1 MEVKFKITKCV
12 RRRKL
17 SQDACGFFFFFKCV
31 RFYVR
36 VLSVLSKAKYVFNV
50 GLAKKI
56 SNSLSKK
63 LNVN

>member
-1 MEVKFKITKCV
+1 MCKKKKTIPRCLWVV
-12 RRRKL
+12 
-17 SQDACGFFFFFKCV
+17 FFFKCV

>member
-1 MEVKFKITKCV
+1 MCKKKKTIPRCLWV
-12 RRRKL
+12 
-17 SQDACGFFFFFKCV
+17 FFFFKCV

>member
-17 SQDACGFFFFFKCV
+17 SQDACGLLFFFKCV

>member
-17 SQDACGFFFFFKCV
+17 SQDACGFFFFKCV